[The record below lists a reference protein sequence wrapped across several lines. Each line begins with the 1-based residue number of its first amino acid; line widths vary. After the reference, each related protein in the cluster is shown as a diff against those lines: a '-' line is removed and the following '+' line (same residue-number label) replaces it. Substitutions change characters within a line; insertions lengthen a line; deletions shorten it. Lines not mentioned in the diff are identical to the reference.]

1 MTSITPTSWRW
12 RRRPQSPVA
21 AVAGF
26 LAALLAACGG
36 TPAPAATPGGQANA
50 GTVSFLSSQAQPV
63 NEAEAMRRDV
73 LGAFKGTVNFD
84 SSRSDAQIVQQLQAE
99 EQAGKVTIDLVAGLH
114 GDFPAPA
121 QAGQLED
128 LSPLLQKLEQDRHF
142 NPELLKYGKLGTSK
156 QYYIPWLQATY
167 MMVAN
172 KKALQYL
179 PKGTDINSL
188 TYDQLIQWGQNMK
201 QATGENKIGLP
212 ASSKGL
218 IHRGVQGYWYPSFT
232 GTEVSGFKSPEAVSL
247 WQTYKKLWAVT
258 SAQSTNYA
266 FMQEPLQSGEV
277 WVAWD
282 HQARLI
288 DALNSSPDQFVV
300 FPAPSGPK
308 GLGYM
313 SVVVG
318 LAIPKGAPNAK
329 GAEALIDYLTQPKN
343 QVKAVNVVGFF
354 SVLNDAAA
362 NSTAGLKPGV
372 GLEAAAAA
380 KQTGNKKGIPAL
392 LPVGLGAKDAEFN
405 KAYTD
410 TFTRI
415 ILRNEDIQAVLSS
428 EAQTVNSL
436 LSGVNAPCWPPDP
449 PSTGA
454 CQAR

>member
-1 MTSITPTSWRW
+1 MTPMTRTSWLRGT
-12 RRRPQSPVA
+12 RRLALFVA
-21 AVAGF
+21 LTAV
-26 LAALLAACGG
+26 LAACGG
-36 TPAPAATPGGQANA
+36 TPAPAGAPRAQANA
-50 GTVSFLSSQAQPV
+50 GTVAFLSSQAQPV
-63 NEAEAMRRDV
+63 NEAEGMRRDV
-73 LGAFKGTVNFD
+73 LGAFNGTVNFD

-99 EQAGKVTIDLVAGLH
+99 EQAGKVTVDLVAGLH
-114 GDFPAPA
+114 GDFPAVA

-128 LSPLLQKLEQDRHF
+128 LTPLLQKLQQDRHF
-142 NPELLKYGKLGTSK
+142 NAELLKYGKLGTGK
-156 QYYIPWLQATY
+156 QYYIPWIQATY

-172 KKALQYL
+172 KKAIQYL
-179 PKGTDINSL
+179 PKAADINNL
-188 TYDQLIQWGQNMK
+188 TYDQLVAWGQNMK

-232 GTEVSGFKSPEAVSL
+232 GTEVTGFKSPDAVNL

-318 LAIPKGAPNAK
+318 LAIPKGAANAK

-354 SVLNDAAA
+354 SVLTDAVA
-362 NSTAGLKPGV
+362 NSTSGLKPGV
-372 GLEAAAAA
+372 GLEASAAA
-380 KQTGNKKGIPAL
+380 KQSGNKKGIPAL
-392 LPVGLGAKDAEFN
+392 LPVGLGSKDAEFN

-415 ILRNEDIQAVLSS
+415 ILRNEDIQTVLNS
-428 EAQTVNSL
+428 EAPALDGL
-436 LSGVNAPCWPPDP
+436 LTAANAPCWPPDP
-449 PSTGA
+449 PSSGA
-454 CQAR
+454 CQAK

>member
-1 MTSITPTSWRW
+1 MTKAIGTSNSHPKPAWF
-12 RRRPQSPVA
+12 
-21 AVAGF
+21 AG
-26 LAALLAACGG
+26 LAALATLVAAACGG
-36 TPAPAATPGGQANA
+36 TPAPGGQPSGSQQNVGNVA
-50 GTVSFLSSQAQPV
+50 FLSSQAQPV

-73 LGAFKGTVNFD
+73 LAGFNGTANFD
-84 SSRSDAQIVQQLQAE
+84 SSRSDSQIVQQVQAE
-99 EQAGKVTIDLVAGLH
+99 AQAGKSTIDLVGGLH
-114 GDFPAPA
+114 GDFPTLA

-128 LSPLLQKLEQDRHF
+128 LTPLLQKLEQDRHF
-142 NPELLKYGKLGTSK
+142 NPDLVKYGKLGTNK

-179 PKGTDINSL
+179 PKGADINNL
-188 TYDQLIQWGQNMK
+188 TYDQLVQWGQNMK
-201 QATGENKIGLP
+201 QGTGENKVGLP
-212 ASSKGL
+212 AGSKGL
-218 IHRGVQGYWYPSFT
+218 IHRGLQGYWYPSFT
-232 GTEVSGFKSPEAVSL
+232 GTEVTGFKSSDAVTM

-258 SAQSTNYA
+258 NAQSTNYG

-288 DALNSSPDQFVV
+288 DALNNSPDQFVV

-329 GAEALIDYLTQPKN
+329 GAEALITYLTQPKN
-343 QVKAVNVVGFF
+343 QVKATNVVGFF
-354 SVLNDAAA
+354 SVLTDAAA
-362 NSTAGLKPGV
+362 NATAGLKPGV

-380 KQTGNKKGIPAL
+380 KQTANKKSIPAL

-410 TFTRI
+410 SFTRI
-415 ILRNEDIQAVLSS
+415 ILRNEDIQTVLNSVAAS
-428 EAQTVNSL
+428 VNTL
-436 LSGVNAPCWPPDP
+436 LSAANAPCWPPDP
-449 PSTGA
+449 PSSGA
-454 CQAR
+454 CQAK